1 LRLILSGFFE
11 GDMDTKGK
19 LHRWAIMITLVY
31 LFPALACN
39 FPAPTKR
46 SDTSFGELQTT
57 LTALADP
64 TSSVQTPSPTWGQAT
79 ATPSAEG
86 EVTATPPV
94 PIVTPLRT
102 PGQDGSGTQF
112 IYFTQTGDTLPA
124 VAKRFGVKPEQVSSS
139 QSLSPEALLPAGLEL
154 LIPNI
159 LGDTQ
164 FPDFLLPDSE
174 IIYSPSTTDFQ
185 VGEFIND
192 AGGYLSTYSE
202 EVNGNLISG
211 VKIVQKVAAEN
222 SINPRLLLA
231 VLEYRSGWVF
241 GEPVDPSKI
250 THPIGFYVPDYKGL
264 YYELVLTATHLG
276 VGYYGWRTGT
286 LISLTFSDDSIVRLS
301 PGLNAGSVALQNFF
315 SKFSDQKEWRET
327 LYGGEGII
335 YLYQQMFGDPWVRDA
350 QAGPV
355 FHAGLAQPD
364 LELPFGPGERWG
376 FTGGPHLSWNSGSP
390 RGAIDFSP
398 ITGESA
404 CTTTEAW
411 VTALA
416 AGWVTRSADNVV
428 AIDLDG
434 DGFEQTGWVLVYLH
448 ISEMDRISPAEQV
461 DVDQPLGHP
470 SCDRGTST
478 GTNVHIARKYNG
490 EWIAVDGLLPFTLSG
505 WKVEAGQRSYQGRL
519 IKDGQV
525 ISANPGGPSSSVIIR
540 ED

>member
-1 LRLILSGFFE
+1 MILSGFSE
-11 GDMDTKGK
+11 GNMNTKGK
-19 LHRWAIMITLVY
+19 YYRWAIMITLVY
-31 LFPALACN
+31 LIPALACN
-39 FPAPTKR
+39 FPIPQNQAD
-46 SDTSFGELQTT
+46 SNGELQTT

-64 TSSVQTPSPTWGQAT
+64 TSSVQTPSPTWDQAT
-79 ATPSAEG
+79 ATPSAG
-86 EVTATPPV
+86 SGITPSPPFPTV
-94 PIVTPLRT
+94 SPLRT
-102 PGQDGSGTQF
+102 PGHVESGTQF

-124 VAKRFGVKPEQVSSS
+124 IAKRFGVKPEQVSSS
-139 QSLSPEALLPAGLEL
+139 QPLSPEGLLPLGLEL
-154 LIPNI
+154 LIPNT
-159 LGDTQ
+159 LGDPQ
-164 FPDFLLPDSE
+164 FFDFLLPDSE

-192 AGGYLSTYSE
+192 AGGYLITYSE

-211 VKIVQKVAAEN
+211 VEIVQKVAAEN

-276 VGYYGWRTGT
+276 VGYYGWRTGSLT
-286 LISLTFSDDSIVRLS
+286 SLTFSDDSVLRLS

-335 YLYQQMFGDPWVRDA
+335 YLHQQMFGDPWVRDV

-398 ITGESA
+398 ITGESS
-404 CTTTEAW
+404 CTTTDAW
-411 VTALA
+411 VTASA
-416 AGWVTRSADNVV
+416 AGRVTRSADNVV

-448 ISEMDRISPAEQV
+448 ISEMDSIAPAEQV
-461 DVDQPLGHP
+461 EVDQPLGHP

-490 EWIAVDGLLPFTLSG
+490 EWIAVDGPLTFTLSG
-505 WKVEAGQRSYQGRL
+505 WEVEAGQKSYQGRL

-525 ISANPGGPSSSVIIR
+525 VSANPGGPSSSVVIR